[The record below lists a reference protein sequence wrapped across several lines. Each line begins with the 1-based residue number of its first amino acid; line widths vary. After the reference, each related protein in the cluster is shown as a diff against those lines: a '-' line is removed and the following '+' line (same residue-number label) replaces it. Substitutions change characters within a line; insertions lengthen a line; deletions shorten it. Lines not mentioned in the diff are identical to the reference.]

1 MIQKNFDRNLSFSKP
16 NENIAKAECKYY
28 FNFAHIVVSDQKL
41 LVMNVQGKC
50 GGSTVK
56 TEMFKFV
63 TTDVRTNITTEKV
76 VYETNRQV
84 SMELSNFN

>member
-1 MIQKNFDRNLSFSKP
+1 MIQKNFDRNLSS
-16 NENIAKAECKYY
+16 AKAGCKYY
-28 FNFAHIVVSDQKL
+28 FNLAHIVVSDQKL

-76 VYETNRQV
+76 VHETNRQV

>member
-1 MIQKNFDRNLSFSKP
+1 MIYL
-16 NENIAKAECKYY
+16 AKAGCKYPL
-28 FNFAHIVVSDQKL
+28 NFAHIVVSDQTL
-41 LVMNVQGKC
+41 LVQNVQGKC

-63 TTDVRTNITTEKV
+63 TTDYSTPENITTEYV
-76 VYETNRQV
+76 IHDTNRQV

>member
-1 MIQKNFDRNLSFSKP
+1 
-16 NENIAKAECKYY
+16 
-28 FNFAHIVVSDQKL
+28 
-41 LVMNVQGKC
+41 MNAQGKC

-63 TTDVRTNITTEKV
+63 TTDWHTNTTTEKV
-76 VYETNRQV
+76 VHDPNYPSKKV